1 MNFGITITLFE
12 FLVGAVLVFLAIT
25 IARDNI
31 SHRLNRVTG
40 AMLFF
45 AGLGPIFM
53 GLETVISQSE
63 VSRLVMENSAYY
75 NLRCLWNLFFP
86 CLLLLSWT
94 FPVNRLAGFKLRYLP
109 MIIFVP
115 QLMQTLIMFFHD
127 NVSEFLGSLRAD
139 PTQQGFTSLLLK
151 PVGEIA
157 SWLQLL
163 LSAIHS
169 YDTVI
174 FGLINLLY
182 ALVAIYFIE
191 SHRRSIA
198 NPRLS
203 SQARI
208 VAWSLRVG
216 LGGYLLA
223 FVGTLF
229 YAQSFDPTLRSL
241 VLVTAIAIAAAM
253 FVYGTIRYQ
262 FLDLQLVFRQ
272 SVVYTL
278 TSALL
283 VGGFIL
289 IVNRSEQLLTPLFGQ
304 QAEAVSYVFIVVLL
318 LMFQPVNS
326 GIDNIIRSLF
336 IRTRT
341 DPRHILE
348 RFSRQVISVFDPP
361 RLRQIIEDT
370 MKTAI
375 LVETVTLVMYDDEV
389 EEYAVVAS
397 GDSARRIVLDRE
409 DLMLRGINLLDAPTY
424 YRSLGD
430 FKENSKL
437 AKILDEHR
445 TQLIVTMKDADH
457 LLGFL
462 ALSKKAAG
470 YRYTPEDLNLLEVLS
485 NQMVSAL
492 TNARLYVDSLE
503 RIRLQEEVSMAR
515 QIQLDLLPKSPPST
529 GQLVVSARSD
539 PSRTIGGDFYDF
551 VELPDDRIAV
561 VIADASGKG
570 MPAAL
575 MIAQIQ
581 ALIRSEIN
589 NGTRIDV
596 MLRNMNEQ
604 MARATSAEKYVT
616 LFYGELDCNRGE
628 FHYANA
634 GHNYPVIAR
643 KDGSIELLKE
653 GGPIIGAL
661 QGMEYESATVKIDPD
676 DVLFLF
682 TDGLSESMDEQER
695 EYGEERIRK
704 FIVDH
709 RTCTPVELVESIV
722 NDARQ
727 FDPTDPPRDDTTLIA
742 LKLNG
747 CNGGTPGVQ

>member
-31 SHRLNRVTG
+31 SHRLNRITG

-63 VSRLVMENSAYY
+63 ISRLVMERSAYY

-94 FPVNRLAGFKLRYLP
+94 FPVNRLANFRFRYLP

-115 QLMQTLIMFFHD
+115 QLMQTLTMLFHD
-127 NVSEFLGSLRAD
+127 NMSGFLGSLRAD

-163 LSAIHS
+163 LTAIHS

-174 FGLINLLY
+174 FGLVNLLY
-182 ALVAIYFIE
+182 ALVAIYFVE
-191 SHRRSIA
+191 SHRRSIV

-208 VAWSLRVG
+208 VAWSLRIG

-223 FVGTLF
+223 FIGTLF
-229 YAQSFDPTLRSL
+229 YEQSFNPTLRSL

-253 FVYGTIRYQ
+253 FVYGTIRYR

-283 VGGFIL
+283 VGGFVL
-289 IVNRSEQLLTPLFGQ
+289 LVNRSEQLLTPLFGR
-304 QAEAVSYVFIVVLL
+304 QAEAVSYVFIVVVL

-341 DPRHILE
+341 DPRHVLE

-397 GDSARRIVLDRE
+397 GDSARRIVLNRE

-424 YRSLGD
+424 YRSLSD
-430 FKENSKL
+430 FREGSKL
-437 AKILDEHR
+437 AKILDERR

-470 YRYTPEDLNLLEVLS
+470 YRYTPEDMNLLEVLS

-503 RIRLQEEVSMAR
+503 RLRLQEEVSMAR
-515 QIQLDLLPKSPPST
+515 QIQLDLLPKNPPST
-529 GQLVVSARSD
+529 GQLVISARSD

-551 VELPDDRIAV
+551 VELPDDRIGI

-616 LFYGELDCNRGE
+616 LFYGELDCNQGE

-634 GHNYPVIAR
+634 GHNYPIIAR

-661 QGMEYESATVKIDPD
+661 LGMEYDSATVKINPD
-676 DVLFLF
+676 DVLFMF

-695 EYGEERIRK
+695 EYGEDRIRK
-704 FIVDH
+704 FIVNN
-709 RTCTPVELVESIV
+709 RTCSPDELIENIV

-742 LKLNG
+742 IKLNS
-747 CNGGTPGVQ
+747 CNGGSPDAQ